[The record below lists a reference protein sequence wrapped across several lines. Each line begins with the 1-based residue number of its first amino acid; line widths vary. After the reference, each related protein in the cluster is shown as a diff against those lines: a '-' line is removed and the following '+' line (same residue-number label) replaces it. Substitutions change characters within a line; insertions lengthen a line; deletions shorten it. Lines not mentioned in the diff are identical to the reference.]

1 MSGCGL
7 LLDLD
12 LRLQQQHRE
21 HRHIAIVAHPPHW
34 RKPINR
40 DIEDRLAAPM
50 TAQWTIDVYHGCS
63 ALANRSIISDSSSA
77 ENAMSFCIVLSIPMS
92 VFCICFASGELRRER
107 WVGSRKKG
115 GGIMVLSF
123 M

>member
-7 LLDLD
+7 PLDLQ
-12 LRLQQQHRE
+12 LQQQQRE
-21 HRHIAIVAHPPHW
+21 HRHVTIIAHPPHW
-34 RKPINR
+34 RKPISR
-40 DIEDRLAAPM
+40 AIEDRPAAPM
-50 TAQWTIDVYHGCS
+50 TAQWTIDVYQGCS
-63 ALANRSIISDSSSA
+63 ALASRSIISDSSSA

-123 M
+123 I